1 LCFYFY
7 CYFILPHLSKI
18 NYHKQ
23 YVRAPRKIPE
33 TYAKKQLPA
42 MSKQTMS
49 KELFNF
55 LQGSLRDI
63 VLHQIRC
70 Q

>member
-1 LCFYFY
+1 LSSNYFVIYIFYPFY
-7 CYFILPHLSKI
+7 VFVFTVILFLSHLLKI

-55 LQGSLRDI
+55 L
-63 VLHQIRC
+63 
-70 Q
+70 